1 MAKTDDERMKDC
13 QSSARNVRKTHS
25 FALPRF
31 CKRVCSFLQA
41 AEGAEL
47 QALNAE
53 ADMPIEQLLAL
64 YKSMQDEEAEDKLS
78 DSEADEFEPL
88 VMEGNI
94 VCLLKSKQDNTDCIL
109 MDAILAMYDCACS
122 VIQ

>member
-1 MAKTDDERMKDC
+1 MKDC
-13 QSSARNVRKTHS
+13 QSSAKNVRKTQF

-31 CKRVCSFLQA
+31 CKRVPSFLQA

-47 QALNAE
+47 EALNAE

-64 YKSMQDEEAEDKLS
+64 YKSMQDDEAEDKLS
-78 DSEADEFEPL
+78 DSEADEFEPH

-94 VCLLKSKQDNTDCIL
+94 KCLLKSKQDLSDYNL
-109 MDAILAMYDCACS
+109 KEAILAMNEGACG
-122 VIQ
+122 VIR